1 MQLDNATIYCITL
14 SERKQLLSYPP
25 YSIYLD
31 FRLKINCVAA
41 NIDANLLANKTKR
54 DPFS

>member
-1 MQLDNATIYCITL
+1 MQLYTVSHLVKESNFLI
-14 SERKQLLSYPP
+14 

-31 FRLKINCVAA
+31 FRLKINCLAA